1 MKYFLGV
8 KNANELKSLY
18 RKLCN
23 ELHPDKGGKAINFI
37 TMMNEYN
44 SIKDS
49 FNNETE
55 GENINAEQFYN
66 LLQQLEKLTNVRIE
80 FIGSFMW
87 LFDEVEG
94 SMYEQK
100 DMIKSFVFEGYNS
113 ARWAKVK
120 KYWYFSPADYK
131 SKGKAIDLLKIKS
144 KYGVKSFQSKGI
156 KQLNKTI

>member
-8 KNANELKSLY
+8 KNTNELKSLY

-23 ELHPDKGGKAINFI
+23 ELHPDKRGKASDFI
-37 TMMNEYN
+37 AMMEEYN

-49 FNNETE
+49 FNNENE
-55 GENINAEQFYN
+55 SENLNAEQFYN
-66 LLQQLEKLTNVRIE
+66 LLQQLEKLTNIRIE
-80 FIGSFMW
+80 FIGSFIW

-94 SMYEQK
+94 AMYEQK

-120 KYWYFSPADYK
+120 KSWYFSPADYK

-144 KYGVKSFQSKGI
+144 KYGVQSFQSKGV
-156 KQLNKTI
+156 KQLN

>member
-66 LLQQLEKLTNVRIE
+66 LLQQLEKLTNIRIE
-80 FIGSFMW
+80 FIGSFIW

-120 KYWYFSPADYK
+120 KSWYFSPADYK
-131 SKGKAIDLLKIKS
+131 SRGKAIDLLKIKS
-144 KYGVKSFQSKGI
+144 KYGVQSFQSKGI
-156 KQLNKTI
+156 LKIN